1 MFLTSTVE
9 IQYYIEKNN
18 LEVNP
23 NTEYSTR
30 KDFIEKVNSRDV
42 NGDWTYIHFPDD
54 GNQPI
59 VDLSGFIS
67 FWSADISKLLPY
79 SVTPDAT
86 ELKRLRLYC
95 YSAYT
100 DSMFVID
107 LNYVASAPDYYRL
120 DNVIVYD
127 ERSDTFYKEEY
138 TIKGSTTGYATLMLD
153 TINMVMEVTMQIES
167 NRINNAIGDPNIGG
181 IQC

>member
-1 MFLTSTVE
+1 MILTSTVE

-127 ERSDTFYKEEY
+127 ECHKEEY
-138 TIKGSTTGYATLMLD
+138 FKYTFKIGNGVYSDSINPGYISSVKFNADRFELK
-153 TINMVMEVTMQIES
+153 IELTYE
-167 NRINNAIGDPNIGG
+167 GE
-181 IQC
+181 

>member
-79 SVTPDAT
+79 SVAPDAT

-107 LNYVASAPDYYRL
+107 LNYVMADTDYYRL

-127 ERSDTFYKEEY
+127 ECHKEEY
-138 TIKGSTTGYATLMLD
+138 FKYTFKIGNGVYSDSINPGYISSVKFNADRFELK
-153 TINMVMEVTMQIES
+153 IEL
-167 NRINNAIGDPNIGG
+167 AYEGE
-181 IQC
+181 

>member
-67 FWSADISKLLPY
+67 FWSAVISKLLPY
-79 SVTPDAT
+79 SVTPNAT
-86 ELKRLRLYC
+86 ELERLRLYC

-120 DNVIVYD
+120 DNVIIYD
-127 ERSDTFYKEEY
+127 ECHKEEY
-138 TIKGSTTGYATLMLD
+138 FKYTFKIGNGVYSDSINPGY
-153 TINMVMEVTMQIES
+153 ISSVKF
-167 NRINNAIGDPNIGG
+167 NADRFELKVELTYEGE
-181 IQC
+181 

>member
-79 SVTPDAT
+79 SVTPDTT

-107 LNYVASAPDYYRL
+107 LNYIMSDTDYYRL

-127 ERSDTFYKEEY
+127 ECHKEEY
-138 TIKGSTTGYATLMLD
+138 FKYTFKIGNGVYSDSINPGYISSVKFNADRFELK
-153 TINMVMEVTMQIES
+153 IELTYE
-167 NRINNAIGDPNIGG
+167 GE
-181 IQC
+181 